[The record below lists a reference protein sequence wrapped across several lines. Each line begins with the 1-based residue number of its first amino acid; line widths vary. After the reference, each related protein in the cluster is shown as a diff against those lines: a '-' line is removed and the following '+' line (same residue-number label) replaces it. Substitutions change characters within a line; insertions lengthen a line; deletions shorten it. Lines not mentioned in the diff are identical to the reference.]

1 LKTLTQY
8 REEIKA
14 LMKKAGDIDA
24 KCTAENRELTEAE
37 LALKNEI
44 LDTVEEI
51 RKVVMTTERQ
61 ERVAAALEAP
71 TAPPASR
78 PSPQPQPAGRP
89 QDRFRSAGEQ
99 FMAIMNAGMPGGQ
112 VDPRL
117 RNITGA
123 ISGIGETVP
132 SDGGFL
138 VQQDFSQELLQDLF
152 ATGGLWS
159 RVGMRIPISGNANG
173 TKINGVDETSRAS
186 SSWGGIVTYW
196 TGEANKPTSTLPK
209 FRKIELDL
217 KKLMG
222 LCYATDEN
230 LSDSAQL
237 ESIIRRGFNSD
248 MGFRLDDALLN
259 GTGAGQP
266 LGFLNAGSLV
276 SVAAETGQKA
286 ATIMAENV
294 IKMYSRMFASSL
306 SSAIWLINQNTLPQL
321 LTMSIAVGTGGV
333 PVYLPPGNTLINAPG
348 GALMGRPVY
357 PVEQCATLGTVG
369 DIVFVDVAN
378 GYVVAE
384 KGGLKSDMSIHLRF
398 DYDESVF
405 RFIMRVDG
413 QPVRATALTPYKGGS
428 TSTNPIVSPLRLV
441 PSREESLTF
450 SSGD

>member
-44 LDTVEEI
+44 LDTVEDI
-51 RKVVMTTERQ
+51 RKVVMTIERQ

-71 TAPPASR
+71 EAPPASR
-78 PSPQPQPAGRP
+78 PAPQQQPPGRP

-99 FMAIMNAGMPGGQ
+99 FMAIMNAGLPVGQ
-112 VDPRL
+112 IDPRL
-117 RNITGA
+117 RNLKASVTGV
-123 ISGIGETVP
+123 GETVP

-138 VQQDFSQELLQDLF
+138 VQQDFSQELLQDLI

-159 RVGMRIPISGNANG
+159 RVGMRIPITGNANG

-186 SSWGGIVTYW
+186 STSGGIVTYW
-196 TGEANKPTSTLPK
+196 VGEGNQGTATKPK

-230 LSDSAQL
+230 LADSAQL

-248 MGFRLDDALLN
+248 MGFRLDDALVN

-276 SVAAETGQKA
+276 TVAKETGQKA
-286 ATIMAENV
+286 ATILAENV
-294 IKMYSRMFASSL
+294 INMYSRMFASSL
-306 SSAIWLINQNTLPQL
+306 SSAIWVINQNTLPQL

-333 PVYLPPGNTLINAPG
+333 PVYLPPGNTLVNAPG

-357 PVEQCATLGTVG
+357 PIEQCASLGTVG
-369 DIVFVDVAN
+369 DIMFVDVVN

-384 KGGLKSDMSIHLRF
+384 KGGVKADMSIHLRF

-405 RFIMRVDG
+405 RFILRVDG
-413 QPVRATALTPYKGGS
+413 QPVRAIALTPYKGGS
-428 TSTNPIVSPLRLV
+428 SYTQSHCIALATRS
-441 PSREESLTF
+441 
-450 SSGD
+450 